1 MKPEETNPD
10 NSLARNPS
18 QLPVVVTQGEATVKR
33 APDQAWLSIATETRD
48 GKADKARRVSAESMT
63 AVQAEL
69 YATGLSTDAI
79 RTTGYSLSPD
89 VEWKNGRSTLKGY
102 IVRNEIEIRVDDLD
116 HLGDVI
122 DAANSSR
129 NTTLTIS
136 GPRFALKNQQ
146 VIETEA
152 LRLALQTALSRAQAL
167 ASGAGQ
173 TLGRIVRIEEQNLER
188 VHRPEP
194 YLMRAAMAKADESVE
209 TPITIGDL
217 EVRVR
222 VSLTAE
228 LL

>member
-18 QLPVVVTQGEATVKR
+18 QSPIVVTHGEATVKR
-33 APDQAWLSIATETRD
+33 APDQAWLSIAIETRD

-63 AVQAEL
+63 ALQAEL
-69 YATGLSTDAI
+69 CATGLSTDAI

-136 GPRFALKNQQ
+136 GPSFALKNQQ

-152 LRLALQTALSRAQAL
+152 LRMAVQVALSRAQAL
-167 ASGAGQ
+167 ASGAGR
-173 TLGRIVRIEEQNLER
+173 TLGRIVRIEEHNFER

-194 YLMRAAMAKADESVE
+194 YLMRAAVAKSNESVE

-222 VSLTAE
+222 IGLTAE
-228 LL
+228 LR